1 VATNPESSGDLDE
14 PRHVLL
20 ERALATRSRSAR
32 IGPLLDERNGDR
44 EPAWGVVYV
53 EQDGW
58 LDSWRT
64 P

>member
-1 VATNPESSGDLDE
+1 M
-14 PRHVLL
+14 
-20 ERALATRSRSAR
+20 
-32 IGPLLDERNGDR
+32 GPLLDERNGDR